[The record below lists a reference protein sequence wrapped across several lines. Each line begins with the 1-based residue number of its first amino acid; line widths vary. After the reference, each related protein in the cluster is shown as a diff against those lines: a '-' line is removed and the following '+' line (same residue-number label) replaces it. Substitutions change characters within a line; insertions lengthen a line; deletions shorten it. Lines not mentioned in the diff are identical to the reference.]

1 MTAGQLANARNE
13 VINLK
18 GELTETKRQM
28 NESQGRIEAA
38 TVLKD
43 KAQTEL
49 IMLRGQFNIT

>member
-49 IMLRGQFNIT
+49 IMLQDSLVST

>member
-28 NESQGRIEAA
+28 NESQGKIEAA

-49 IMLRGQFNIT
+49 IMLRG